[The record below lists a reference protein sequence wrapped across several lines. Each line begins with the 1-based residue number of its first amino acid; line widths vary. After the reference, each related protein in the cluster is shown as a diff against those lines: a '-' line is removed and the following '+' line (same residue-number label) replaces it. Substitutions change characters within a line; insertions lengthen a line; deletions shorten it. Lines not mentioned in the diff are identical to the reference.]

1 VAALLPHPGRRQKEI
16 FLTLQQTLF
25 IPICDMKKAVLFLA
39 TGFEETEAVGTI
51 DVLRRGGIETTVV
64 SITGEH
70 KVTGAHGI
78 SVTADSLFAK
88 TDFSCADAL
97 ILPGGMPGSSN
108 LNACEP
114 LKKLIVRHYGEGK
127 LIAAICA
134 APLVLGGLGLLKGRK
149 ATCYP
154 GFEPQLTGAKITEGE
169 SVADGNIITGK
180 GPGLVFNFALS
191 IVAYLQDAKTAGGVA
206 KDLLIM

>member
-1 VAALLPHPGRRQKEI
+1 
-16 FLTLQQTLF
+16 
-25 IPICDMKKAVLFLA
+25 MKKAVLFLA

-51 DVLRRGGIETTVV
+51 DILRRGGIETIVV

-70 KVTGAHGI
+70 KVTGAHGLA
-78 SVTADSLFAK
+78 VVADSLFSK
-88 TDFSCADAL
+88 TDFSDVSAL

-114 LKKLIVRHYGEGK
+114 LKQLIVKHHGKGK

-134 APLVLGGLGLLKGRK
+134 APLVLGELGLLKGRR

-154 GFEPQLTGAKITEGE
+154 GFEPQLIGATLAEGA

-191 IVAYLQDAKTAGGVA
+191 IVAYLQGTKTASGVA
-206 KDLLIM
+206 KDILIFE